1 MAGHLWQRAH
11 CTTPDEESD
20 THPRSHPNALSRV
33 EQLGGTI
40 LVLPSPHAG
49 FFPISA
55 IQVRSCLPK
64 SLVVQAKTGI
74 YHYQWLWF
82 SEWSE
87 VRVKL
92 ALVILV
98 ARYTTPARR
107 GAGTNE
113 GGDRGEIEMGAATIA
128 VWEIGGG
135 GGRLELEGGGEGRSC
150 PAV

>member
-1 MAGHLWQRAH
+1 MFAQ
-11 CTTPDEESD
+11 ESSRPGQD
-20 THPRSHPNALSRV
+20 QLS
-33 EQLGGTI
+33 T
-40 LVLPSPHAG
+40 SG
-49 FFPISA
+49 FDS
-55 IQVRSCLPK
+55 
-64 SLVVQAKTGI
+64 G
-74 YHYQWLWF
+74 F

-113 GGDRGEIEMGAATIA
+113 GEDRGEIEMGAATIA